1 MNSMQTKP
9 LESCI
14 PSVSFAFTTS
24 QSSSGATRSSEFVS
38 RAMLTSRYASMTER
52 MRFLIANA
60 ENAMRPRL
68 LHTPANDENAHRL
81 LLRLNQLHK
90 RYPTILPKVHHCN
103 QCRKEY
109 ERAMR
114 IQMYEAIMAGSQ
126 SGNC

>member
-1 MNSMQTKP
+1 MTSIPTNSQEQP
-9 LESCI
+9 I

-24 QSSSGATRSSEFVS
+24 QSSSGATRNSEYVS
-38 RAMLTSRYASMTER
+38 RAILTSRYASMTDR
-52 MRFLIANA
+52 MRFLTANV

-68 LHTPANDENAHRL
+68 LHTPENDENAHRL

-90 RYPTILPKVHHCN
+90 RYPTILAKAHHCN

-114 IQMYEAIMAGSQ
+114 IRMYEAIMAASQ
-126 SGNC
+126 SGN